1 MPGGAYGQVFGQA
14 FNETEYEGF
23 QKGHVANRVPYFPKK
38 VNTKKK
44 KRAEKPGISK
54 KRLKNRLKTG
64 MYSDGISRAT
74 IAMNMKKVFHWMK
87 KGFTLVEL
95 LVVIAILGV
104 VMTMASSVLRDAG
117 KGRGIESG
125 VDLLESLVTEARA
138 TAQGNDTYT
147 RVFIVADPKNTSSD
161 SIHLRYMGV
170 QMFRKSVGKDDIND
184 GTSVVQEGKW
194 VMPTSGV
201 LLPPGVYFSPTFSK
215 PLPREDGGMGTMIGQ
230 EVTMLPG
237 RGRVQIYYVEFDE
250 RGRFVSPT
258 ADPLNLTC
266 PQRLVLIN
274 GRLGNGR
281 YATDGVSPSDV
292 IKEGRE
298 VRPAGA
304 KGICLWPSGD
314 VSLLR
319 TEEQVF
325 QNAQ

>member
-1 MPGGAYGQVFGQA
+1 M
-14 FNETEYEGF
+14 
-23 QKGHVANRVPYFPKK
+23 RKK
-38 VNTKKK
+38 TAMN
-44 KRAEKPGISK
+44 
-54 KRLKNRLKTG
+54 
-64 MYSDGISRAT
+64 SDGISRAAF
-74 IAMNMKKVFHWMK
+74 AMNMKKTVHWIK

-95 LVVIAILGV
+95 LVVIAILGI
-104 VMTMASSVLRDAG
+104 VMTMAAGVLRDAG

-147 RVFIVADPKNTSSD
+147 RVFIVADPKDTSQN

-170 QMFRKSVGKDDIND
+170 QMFRKDTRNGGND
-184 GTSVVQEGKW
+184 GTNVATEGKW
-194 VMPTSGV
+194 VMPSPGV
-201 LLPPGVYFSPTFSK
+201 LLPPGVYFTPTFSK
-215 PLPREDGGMGTMIGQ
+215 PIPREDGSTETMIGQ
-230 EVTMLPG
+230 EVTTLPG

-258 ADPLNLTC
+258 ADPLNPTC

-281 YATDGVSPSDV
+281 NASDGVSPSDV
-292 IKEGRE
+292 VREGKE

-314 VSLLR
+314 TSLLR